1 MSWEFVPPAARFAA
15 LPGSFPLLR
24 GGTLSGA
31 RVAYETLGRLAPE
44 RDNALLILTG
54 LSPDSHVASHP
65 GDPAPGWW
73 EAMVGPGKPVDTDRW
88 YVICLNA
95 LGSCKG
101 STGPASLD
109 PATGVPYGPQFPELS
124 MEDIADA
131 AAHTVR
137 ALGVERL
144 ACVIGTSMG
153 GMSSLSLLARHPGLA
168 RAHLNICGSA
178 SSLPFATAI
187 RSLQREAIRFDPR
200 WNGGRYAGPDTE
212 DHPHR
217 GMLTARKLGMTTYRS
232 AREWERRFGR
242 DRIPAE
248 RRARD
253 EPFGPEFE
261 VEAYLE
267 SHARKFSGR
276 FDPNS
281 YLHLSRCMDRFDLGE
296 SCGSSTAE
304 ALAGIRLEKAL
315 VIGVETDILFP
326 LGQQREIA
334 DGLGAGGTDAEFLA
348 LESDEG
354 HDAFLVDI
362 GRFGPPVTK
371 FLSSLWLSG
380 GSTCPPTPTPSG
392 WRWSPARTAASVS
405 RRRAGSPP
413 RASASS
419 SPAVTAR
426 R

>member
-1 MSWEFVPPAARFAA
+1 MSQEFVPPGARFTA
-15 LPGSFPLLR
+15 LPDAFPLLR
-24 GGTLSGA
+24 GGTLDGA
-31 RVAYETLGRLAPE
+31 RVAYETLGRLSPE
-44 RDNALLILTG
+44 RDNAILVLTG

-65 GDPAPGWW
+65 GDPSPGWW

-95 LGSCKG
+95 PGSCKG
-101 STGPASLD
+101 STGPASVD
-109 PATGVPYGPQFPELS
+109 PATGEPYGPDFPELS

-153 GMSSLSLLARHPGLA
+153 GMSALSLLARHPGLA
-168 RAHLNICGSA
+168 RAHLNICGAASA
-178 SSLPFATAI
+178 LPFATAV
-187 RSLQREAIRFDPR
+187 RSLQREAIRCDPG
-200 WNGGRYAGPDTE
+200 WNGGRYEGHDTE
-212 DHPHR
+212 NYPHR

-232 AREWERRFGR
+232 AREWDRRFGR

-248 RRARD
+248 RRGAD
-253 EPFGPEFE
+253 VPFGPEFE

-267 SHARKFSGR
+267 RHARRFSGR

-296 SCGSSTAE
+296 SCGSTTEA
-304 ALAGIRLEKAL
+304 ALAAIRLEKAL

-326 LGQQREIA
+326 LGQQRQIA

-362 GRFGPPVTK
+362 DRFGPPVST
-371 FLSSLWLSG
+371 FLTSLWLSG
-380 GSTCPPTPTPSG
+380 GPTCPPTPSG
-392 WRWSPARTAASVS
+392 WHWSPARTAASAS
-405 RRRAGSPP
+405 RRRASSPP
-413 RASASS
+413 PASASC
-419 SPAVTAR
+419 SPAATAR